1 MNGMTLDELL
11 QKKGDLEDIITVAIK
26 DFEFDTE
33 LSVSNIQINKISIMG
48 REKPSTIGVVTEVN
62 L

>member
-11 QKKGDLEDIITVAIK
+11 QKKGELEDIITVAIK
-26 DFEFDTE
+26 EFESDTE
-33 LSVSNIQINKISIMG
+33 LSVSDIQINKVSVSG
-48 REKPSTIGVVTEVN
+48 REKPYTIGVVTEVN